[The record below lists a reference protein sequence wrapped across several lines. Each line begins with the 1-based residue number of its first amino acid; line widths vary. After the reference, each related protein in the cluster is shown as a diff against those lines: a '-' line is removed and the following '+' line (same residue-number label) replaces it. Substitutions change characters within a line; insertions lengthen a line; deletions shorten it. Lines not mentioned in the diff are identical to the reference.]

1 MTRLTT
7 WDIQGIAHA
16 LPAYDVSLIEKT
28 GCSLRQIACLAME
41 VTEKDIQISLKRTV
55 VGVVPM
61 TSGDGVLNGFCGM
74 VSEIAGYLGCRAFVT
89 GKTDAAGIAEATE
102 KNADILMF
110 ADEERFIA
118 LHMQHR
124 KLIDNAVATG
134 RGFITGLELMAGGLK
149 DKEVL
154 VLGCGPVGQSAV
166 RALGE
171 KECRVSVYDSDTEA
185 YDHLSKM
192 FIDDTDIDVQFFN
205 DLDPALRHHEL
216 MVDATPAGNF
226 ILAQH
231 ITPRT
236 IISAPGMPLGLDS
249 SALKAIGNRLLH
261 DPLQIGVAAMVAG
274 ALKGFQGS
282 KGPGVQGS
290 R

>member
-7 WDIQGIAHA
+7 WDIQGITHA
-16 LPAYDVSLIEKT
+16 LPTYDASLIKKT
-28 GCSLRQIACLAME
+28 GCSLRQIACIAMQ
-41 VTEKDIQISLKRTV
+41 VTEKDIQVSLERTV

-61 TSGDGVLNGFCGM
+61 TSGDGVLSGFCGM
-74 VSEIAGYLGCRAFVT
+74 VSEIAAYLGCKTFVT

-102 KNADILMF
+102 RNADILMF
-110 ADEERFIA
+110 ADEDRFIA

-124 KLIDNAVATG
+124 KLVDNAVATG
-134 RGFITGLELMAGGLK
+134 RGFITGLGLMAGGLK
-149 DKEVL
+149 DKKVL

-171 KECRVSVYDSDTEA
+171 KECKVSVYDSHTAA
-185 YDHLSKM
+185 YDHLTKM
-192 FIDDTDIDVQFFN
+192 FSDDSDLDVQFLN
-205 DLDPALRHHEL
+205 DLDPALRDHEL

-226 ILAQH
+226 IQAQH

-236 IISAPGMPLGLDS
+236 IISAPGMPVGLDN

-261 DPLQIGVAAMVAG
+261 DPLQIGVAAMVVG
-274 ALKGFQGS
+274 ALS
-282 KGPGVQGS
+282 
-290 R
+290 